1 MRGVAGFERGLACAR
16 VASLFR
22 LRLQRLFRRAGL
34 GQLGLRGIPLGIT
47 LAQLRLGARKRDSA
61 ASSCVPATARLSRMS
76 FPRRQRQGMLAQA
89 FGFVGIGLPLRRQ
102 FGLRVALGGGLF
114 RARQLQRGVPY
125 APPPARPDRARLP
138 WLAKARGSRM
148 RAPSALNQVSR

>member
-1 MRGVAGFERGLACAR
+1 MRVAG
-16 VASLFR
+16 LFR
-22 LRLQRLFRRAGL
+22 LRLQRLFRRAGF

-47 LAQLRLGARKRDSA
+47 LAQLRLGRAQ
-61 ASSCVPATARLSRMS
+61 ARLGRFELCAGHGQAQPHVV

-114 RARQLQRGVPY
+114 RARQLQRGVP
-125 APPPARPDRARLP
+125 
-138 WLAKARGSRM
+138 
-148 RAPSALNQVSR
+148 